1 MFALQ
6 GCECLGLIH
15 RSNERSRPEK
25 RPHSPYDNACGD
37 KQASRGSFLSI
48 QQGLFGS
55 GGTVG
60 TPRWTAR
67 LTLKYKKCKVLCWL
81 SALPGPHCSLSA
93 GPLRGPGYSKVLPL
107 GYFWAATERVKRAP
121 CLCIVFRSAGDRG
134 ECLLFWSVR
143 EQLAFCLSPL
153 SLFNKETE
161 NIFKV
166 FLFDLRSGTLL

>member
-67 LTLKYKKCKVLCWL
+67 LALKYKKCKVLCWL

-93 GPLRGPGYSKVLPL
+93 GPLRGPG
-107 GYFWAATERVKRAP
+107 
-121 CLCIVFRSAGDRG
+121 
-134 ECLLFWSVR
+134 
-143 EQLAFCLSPL
+143 
-153 SLFNKETE
+153 
-161 NIFKV
+161 
-166 FLFDLRSGTLL
+166 